1 MLIGYARV
9 STEDQSLDRQ
19 TDALLGAGCERV
31 YCDKESGMRGR
42 RAELDRMLDALREG
56 DTVCV
61 VSIDR
66 LGRSVRQVLALVEDL
81 RRMGVGIT
89 SLKEGFQADTDAG
102 RFFLTVCAAFA
113 EMEHSMTV
121 SRTKDAPA
129 SARAR
134 GVVGG
139 RPRVDRDALAMAVK
153 MHGDGYTGKQIETAT
168 GISRSTMYRELRRV
182 EEQASPA
189 SESIRK

>member
-1 MLIGYARV
+1 MSERKVQLKPPNAGFWHTADGSGGALLIGYARV

-19 TDALLGAGCERV
+19 TDALLGAWCERV

-89 SLKEGFQADTDAG
+89 SLKEGFQADT
-102 RFFLTVCAAFA
+102 TPAA
-113 EMEHSMTV
+113 S
-121 SRTKDAPA
+121 S
-129 SARAR
+129 
-134 GVVGG
+134 
-139 RPRVDRDALAMAVK
+139 
-153 MHGDGYTGKQIETAT
+153 
-168 GISRSTMYRELRRV
+168 
-182 EEQASPA
+182 
-189 SESIRK
+189 